1 MVERVKF
8 SKSVAKGKYVYAV
21 ARLRSADLVGGEF
34 CVHEFVVDGRR
45 FLVFVEDIDG
55 PADGVVQLSSGFF
68 ARLLINGLFLAE
80 FGGGSSISLKNS
92 PAELES
98 RLWCGGR
105 DLNPGQRRGRPL
117 S

>member
-1 MVERVKF
+1 MCGSVKF
-8 SKSVAKGKYVYAV
+8 SKSVAKGEYVYAIT
-21 ARLRSADLVGGEF
+21 RLKDADLIGRKF
-34 CVHEFVVDGRR
+34 SVHKFVVDGRR

-55 PADGVVQLSSGFF
+55 PADGVVQLSSEFF
-68 ARLLINGLFLAE
+68 TRLLINGLFLAE
-80 FGGGSSISLKNS
+80 FGGGSSIPLKNS

>member
-1 MVERVKF
+1 MWVVTLKD
-8 SKSVAKGKYVYAV
+8 G
-21 ARLRSADLVGGEF
+21 LVGKEF

-45 FLVFVEDIDG
+45 FLVFVEGGKDIDG
-55 PADGVVQLSSGFF
+55 PADGVVQLSSEFF
-68 ARLLINGLFLAE
+68 TRLLINGLFLAE
-80 FGGGSSISLKNS
+80 FGGDSQILLKNS